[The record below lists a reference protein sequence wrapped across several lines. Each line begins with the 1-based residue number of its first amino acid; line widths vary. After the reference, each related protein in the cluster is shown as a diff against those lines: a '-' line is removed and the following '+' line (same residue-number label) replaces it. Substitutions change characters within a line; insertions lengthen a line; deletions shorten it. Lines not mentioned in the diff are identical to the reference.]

1 MNHFFLYYNIEKQDF
16 TPVYISQYLNLTSII
31 NCKQKQDCSNH
42 RNITK
47 KGTDFLISKYLN
59 SANL

>member
-1 MNHFFLYYNIEKQDF
+1 MIWVINMETEIRFYYAIESKND
-16 TPVYISQYLNLTSII
+16 II